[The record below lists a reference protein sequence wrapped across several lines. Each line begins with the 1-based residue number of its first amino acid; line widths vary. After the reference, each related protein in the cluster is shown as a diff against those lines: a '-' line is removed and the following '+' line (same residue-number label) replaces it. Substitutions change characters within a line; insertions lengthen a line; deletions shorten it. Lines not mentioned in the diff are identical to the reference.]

1 MKLQVAEASDSN
13 AADPLPSVFSKLG
26 GWRITM
32 CVVHY
37 QLIDLA
43 INSIVILLY
52 NSITC
57 LHIATFIITLD
68 RFNIK
73 NVVLNI

>member
-13 AADPLPSVFSKLG
+13 AADPLPSVFSKMG

-32 CVVHY
+32 CGVYY

-43 INSIVILLY
+43 IMNIVILLY
-52 NSITC
+52 NSSNM
-57 LHIATFIITLD
+57 LA
-68 RFNIK
+68 
-73 NVVLNI
+73 

>member
-32 CVVHY
+32 CGVHY

-43 INSIVILLY
+43 ITSIGIQ
-52 NSITC
+52 
-57 LHIATFIITLD
+57 
-68 RFNIK
+68 
-73 NVVLNI
+73 